1 MGGPGVEGRRPDQR
15 GHHPPTAGCQ
25 RASSSGRVSLQTCQP
40 GFYLPLT
47 CSLAAAHTLG
57 ERKAPSSGEVWA
69 DLKSSVCLCICVC
82 DTPLFI
88 SVYFSKNIM
97 FSLYLHV
104 PRCTAKLS
112 DIAHAVPTAPCHPG
126 HTCLSV
132 FTQHAGLL
140 EPEVTGG

>member
-69 DLKSSVCLCICVC
+69 DLKSRCVSAFVSVTRPCLLV
-82 DTPLFI
+82 FI
-88 SVYFSKNIM
+88 FQ
-97 FSLYLHV
+97 
-104 PRCTAKLS
+104 RT
-112 DIAHAVPTAPCHPG
+112 
-126 HTCLSV
+126 
-132 FTQHAGLL
+132 
-140 EPEVTGG
+140 